1 MPTHQH
7 GPAGRPSHPVK
18 PDEQPPEGLG
28 GCVLSTP
35 DHPDRGEDLRLLVES
50 VEDAALFMLGPDGR
64 VVSWNSGAERIT
76 GYSVQEALGLH
87 FSRVYLEED
96 LAAGLPQRLMDE
108 AETQGSARTEGWRVR
123 KDGSRFY
130 SRTRYTALRD
140 ADGRL
145 RGFAGVTRDITA
157 RRETEARLREAL
169 ELVHR
174 NETLSRM
181 GSLVAGVAHE
191 VRNPLFG
198 ISATLDAFEARFG
211 QSQEHARYI
220 SMLRR
225 EVSRLHQLMHGLL
238 TYGRPPTTELH
249 PCTLSSVLSE
259 AVDVTAVLAGEREAR
274 VEVRVEP
281 DLPRVRMDPGRLVQV
296 FQNLLANAL
305 QHSPRGGAV
314 RLIARRLADEDTTRV
329 ECLVM
334 DQGPGFSPEHLPRV
348 FEPFFSHRP
357 GGVGLGLSIVQRIVE
372 EHHGSVSVGNGPD
385 GGAEVRVC
393 LPTEGERNATADPG
407 RR

>member
-1 MPTHQH
+1 MPNHPH
-7 GPAGRPSHPVK
+7 GPLVHPSAMQG
-18 PDEQPPEGLG
+18 EQLPGGLG
-28 GCVLSTP
+28 GCVLTDS
-35 DHPDRGEDLRLLVES
+35 DHSECCQHFRLLIES
-50 VEDAALFMLGPDGR
+50 VEDAALFILGPDGR
-64 VVSWNSGAERIT
+64 VVSWNPGGERIT
-76 GYSVQEALGLH
+76 GYTVADALGVH

-96 LAAGLPQRLMDE
+96 IAAGLPQRVLAEVE
-108 AETQGSARTEGWRVR
+108 AQGSVRIEGWRVR

-130 SRTRYTALRD
+130 SRTHFTALRD
-140 ADGRL
+140 ADGQL
-145 RGFAGVTRDITA
+145 RGYAGVTRDITA
-157 RRETEARLREAL
+157 RRETETRLREAL
-169 ELVHR
+169 ELLR
-174 NETLSRM
+174 QNETLSRM

-211 QSQEHARYI
+211 QTPEHSRYL

-225 EVSRLHQLMHGLL
+225 EVSRLHQLMQGLL

-249 PCTLSSVLSE
+249 PCTLSSVFNES
-259 AVDVTAVLAGEREAR
+259 VDVTAALAQEREAR
-274 VEVRVEP
+274 VEVRVAP
-281 DLPRVRMDPGRLVQV
+281 DLPRVRMDPGRLAQV

-305 QHSPRGGAV
+305 QHSPRGGTV
-314 RLIARRLADEDTTRV
+314 RLIARRLADEDATRV

-334 DQGPGFSPEHLPRV
+334 DQGPGFSPEDLPRV
-348 FEPFFSHRP
+348 FEPFYSHRP

-393 LPTEGERNATADPG
+393 LPAEKGAECG
-407 RR
+407 GGS